1 MTTLRPDARLSPE
14 SLGDAMRALARAF
27 SAVQLYLPNNQQRA
41 QRLADARAA
50 FAQLWQRGEWVDI
63 DVRENAFLFDGDV
76 VYQDADRGAEA
87 LPWLLYRDGI
97 RRLSVAPGFEEQE
110 LEAFLS
116 LVQGARAASNDNDD
130 LVTLLWIADY
140 QCLRYHYLD
149 SYGTD
154 AAARVVDAA
163 PSAQPVGFA
172 LASIDATDDAA
183 TSSPFLSMSDFDGA
197 LYFLDAREISAL
209 QSELDSVYAED
220 PRKPVLDSVLDMFEL
235 PSADETRSEVF
246 ETLDRFVV
254 ELLTASEYPMV
265 AYALRECA
273 ALVRKNELPPAL
285 SVKLGSIAHR
295 LSEPSAMSQLLLA
308 IDDSAR
314 TPAMALLE
322 ELFREL
328 RPSALE
334 PLVLW
339 LGTAGASPARRR
351 RASLTAP
358 GRRESLG
365 GITIARA
372 RERGRGVGCA
382 QAREQTRKP
391 RHRAGVNAH
400 SPLRRRAHAP
410 RSRQRT
416 RQRGLAGCHAGA
428 GARNRGCGP

>member
-172 LASIDATDDAA
+172 VASIDATDDAA

-339 LGTAGASPARRR
+339 LGTAGASPG
-351 RASLTAP
+351 LTAP